1 MSSFDF
7 PYSIVRS
14 QRKTAAIHV
23 SPRGVQIRIPHGV
36 SDEFALRFL
45 DDKQSWVRKK
55 LVEQAQKKA
64 LIPEVAIGKTL
75 LWQGEEKT
83 LIYQKGLRWR
93 IFWQSHLLVIEG
105 PQEPAK
111 DKVLA
116 LLESFFKS
124 QAKQVL
130 TALTLHVTEKLN
142 LKHRLNKVTFRRT
155 KSKWGHCTSAGVIQ
169 YNWLIMGAPEAVI
182 YYLVCHEVCHL
193 QYGNHGKQFWNL
205 VERTCPNYVEGK
217 QWLKEN
223 GLLLDWMAHSL

>member
-23 SPRGVQIRIPHGV
+23 SPRGVQVRIPHGV
-36 SDEFALRFL
+36 TDEFALRFL
-45 DDKQSWVRKK
+45 DDKQRWVRKK
-55 LVEQAQKKA
+55 LIEQALQQA
-64 LIPEVAIGKTL
+64 LIPEAAIGKTL

-93 IFWQSHLLVIEG
+93 IFLQSDLWVIEG
-105 PQEPAK
+105 PSEPEK
-111 DKVLA
+111 EKIIS
-116 LLESFFKS
+116 LLESFYKQ
-124 QAKQVL
+124 QARQVL
-130 TALTLHVTEKLN
+130 TALTQHVAGKLN
-142 LKHRLNKVTFRRT
+142 LLNRLNKVTMRRT

-193 QYGNHGKQFWNL
+193 KHANHGKQFWNL
-205 VERTCPNYVEGK
+205 VEGICPNYIAAQK
-217 QWLKEN
+217 WLKEN
-223 GLLLDWMAHSL
+223 GLRLDWMNG

>member
-23 SPRGVQIRIPHGV
+23 SPRGVQVRIPHGV
-36 SDEFALRFL
+36 TDEFALRFL

-55 LVEQAQKKA
+55 LGEQAQQQA

-93 IFWQSHLLVIEG
+93 IFLQSHLLVIEG
-105 PQEPAK
+105 PHEPAK
-111 DKVLA
+111 DKVQV

-130 TALTLHVTEKLN
+130 TALTHHVAEKLHLQN
-142 LKHRLNKVTFRRT
+142 RLNKVTLRRT

-169 YNWLIMGAPEAVI
+169 YNWIIMGAPEAVI
-182 YYLVCHEVCHL
+182 YYLVSHEVCHL
-193 QYGNHGKQFWNL
+193 KHGNHGKQFWNL
-205 VERTCPNYVEGK
+205 VERICPNYIAAQK
-217 QWLKEN
+217 WLKEN
-223 GLLLDWMAHSL
+223 GLKLDWLTHSR